1 MTTSMAADEQ
11 REQMNGAF
19 DEEREMLG
27 MEGDGLAEQAVSPG
41 AVVPRYLPRSLLQA
55 QAALLDNAIIYV
67 QTDPETYRL
76 VRTHFTA
83 LEQWHIHHT
92 GWRIQRSSSFFRLER
107 HLHMIAPVFLDDK
120 LKRARDF
127 ACLTWLLWFAEKR
140 YLAGGG
146 RNQQFLLSQLADEL
160 QQEAQIE
167 GRGALDFRK
176 IGRASCRERV

>member
-1 MTTSMAADEQ
+1 MVADEQ
-11 REQMNGAF
+11 REQMNSDF

-27 MEGDGLAEQAVSPG
+27 VDEDDLPGQAIPLR
-41 AVVPRYLPRSLLQA
+41 AVVPRYAPRSLLQA
-55 QAALLDNAIIYV
+55 QAALLDNTIISI

-76 VRTHFTA
+76 VRTHFAA
-83 LEQWHIHHT
+83 LEQWHIQHT
-92 GWRIQRSSSFFRLER
+92 GWRIQRSSSLFRLER

-127 ACLTWLLWFAEKR
+127 ACLVWLLWFAEKR

-160 QQEAQIE
+160 QQQSQLAANT
-167 GRGALDFRK
+167 ALDFRNQH
-176 IGRASCRERV
+176 